1 MRHPVTHI
9 CSAVIQQPL
18 EETQYQVEVGQRGR
32 VLKDTNGK
40 GAFQGQIKIWYR
52 GISQESTKL
61 ILLRP

>member
-1 MRHPVTHI
+1 MSHPMSHI

-18 EETQYQVEVGQRGR
+18 EETQYQAEVGQRER

-40 GAFQGQIKIWYR
+40 GAFQGQVKTWYR

-61 ILLRP
+61 TLLRP